1 MRKAAF
7 DYIDLHKVYNL
18 NYVRNPSVNKYESF
32 KIEELIERL
41 KISVYGRVFLI
52 HIPFK
57 GLVKNGNVDQK
68 TRLILICVSNIYK
81 PKAKIRM

>member
-52 HIPFK
+52 SYPFQRISEK
-57 GLVKNGNVDQK
+57 WERGQK
-68 TRLILICVSNIYK
+68 DTPDFNLCFKYLQT
-81 PKAKIRM
+81 